1 MKTLAIKEFQNAL
14 PALRAVQILR
24 NQGVPATV
32 APEFTVRVPSDNT
45 VIGGIQDML
54 QPFLSQD
61 YDFSY
66 NGPRP
71 RLGMAYNVVDP
82 TDARM
87 LAALLDQSAVLAAQG
102 SLFVDGRPAAQ
113 LFGGL
118 AQQIRDQSA
127 YDHGAPDPGSTSKQA

>member
-1 MKTLAIKEFQNAL
+1 MKTIAIKQYENAL

-24 NQGVPATV
+24 NQGVAASARPQ
-32 APEFTVRVPSDNT
+32 FTVQVPTENNALDGVQN
-45 VIGGIQDML
+45 IL
-54 QPFLSQD
+54 QPFQAQD
-61 YDFSY
+61 YDFTY
-66 NGPRP
+66 QGPRP

-87 LAALLDQSAVLAAQG
+87 LAALLDQSAVLAALG
-102 SLFVDGRPAAQ
+102 SLFVDGRPAAP

-127 YDHGAPDPGSTSKQA
+127 YDHGNPDAESTGPQA